1 MLSLG
6 VWSGAFGIL
15 SVHAQQPAVE
25 VGRTLVGIVQ
35 NQDLRRVPQA
45 SVQVKDQEGTVIVTA
60 VANEAGEFTVE
71 LPSEGTYSVSAQ
83 LDTDRSE
90 YLILKSGA
98 EPVGPVTLTLAK
110 TNEISLEV
118 VSLLAPI
125 QYKASSETYALS
137 RKEIESLPRGNN
149 NDLQD
154 VLLTIPGVVY
164 GSLKQVHI
172 RQDHANLQLRIDGVP
187 IPDTVSFDVFGCHQ
201 SSRLGSSR
209 HHSGR
214 DGSAVWQQGG
224 GGVGY
229 HDEERNQAGLRIGA
243 DDGRLER
250 HAQSVI
256 RIWRNSRRKI
266 PVLYFKQPY
275 GDEPRH
281 RTPDAGPFGVP
292 RPERTKS
299 DVHPRRLPA

>member
-1 MLSLG
+1 MWSLRIYIVLCVG
-6 VWSGAFGIL
+6 GWLGAFSVL
-15 SVHAQQPAVE
+15 SVHAQQTVAD
-25 VGRTLVGIVQ
+25 VGRTVVGIVQ

-71 LPSEGTYSVSAQ
+71 LPSQGTYSVNAH

-90 YLILKSGA
+90 YLIVKGGA

-110 TNEISLEV
+110 TTEISLEV
-118 VSLLAPI
+118 VSPLAPI

-154 VLLTIPGVVY
+154 VLLTIPSAVY

-187 IPDTVSFDVFGCHQ
+187 IPDTVSSTF
-201 SSRLGSSR
+201 
-209 HHSGR
+209 
-214 DGSAVWQQGG
+214 
-224 GGVGY
+224 
-229 HDEERNQAGLRIGA
+229 
-243 DDGRLER
+243 
-250 HAQSVI
+250 
-256 RIWRNSRRKI
+256 
-266 PVLYFKQPY
+266 
-275 GDEPRH
+275 
-281 RTPDAGPFGVP
+281 
-292 RPERTKS
+292 S
-299 DVHPRRLPA
+299 DVISPRA